1 MRNYKNRQMENE
13 VLEKQVN
20 PIHYGSG
27 KGFECID
34 VMLQQFGAEEV
45 KAFCKLNA
53 FKYLFRLGRK
63 GDPMVDAG
71 KAQWYIARYMRMLNE
86 ERGEE

>member
-1 MRNYKNRQMENE
+1 MKKTDLKTMT
-13 VLEKQVN
+13 N
-20 PIHYGSG
+20 PAHYGNG

-45 KAFCKLNA
+45 KTFCKLNA

>member
-1 MRNYKNRQMENE
+1 MKKTD
-13 VLEKQVN
+13 LETMTN
-20 PIHYGSG
+20 PIHYGNG

>member
-1 MRNYKNRQMENE
+1 MENE

-20 PIHYGSG
+20 PVHYGNG
-27 KGFECID
+27 KGIECID
-34 VMLQQFGAEEV
+34 VMLQQFGADEV

>member
-1 MRNYKNRQMENE
+1 MKKTDFETMT
-13 VLEKQVN
+13 N
-20 PIHYGSG
+20 PAHYGNG

-34 VMLQQFGAEEV
+34 VMLQQFGADEV
-45 KAFCKLNA
+45 KAFCRLNA

-63 GDPMVDAG
+63 GDPRVDAR

>member
-1 MRNYKNRQMENE
+1 MMT
-13 VLEKQVN
+13 N
-20 PIHYGSG
+20 PAHYGNG
-27 KGFECID
+27 KGVECID
-34 VMLQQFGAEEV
+34 VMTQQFGADEV